1 MMKDGMFDDIR
12 KKLEFLEEE
21 APGGLWEGIESSLPP
36 AAAPL
41 ERKNVRS
48 LRWLWMPAA
57 AAAAALAVFL
67 LLPAQEE
74 TEDGSLLAGLPEQ
87 VAGEES
93 RTEDSQQIV
102 WEEVNPSEV
111 YSSAEA
117 GTLAQAVPVLEQ
129 EPAEECSLP
138 VPGERNT
145 LSLTPVAAD
154 GKNDASESLAV
165 ADGKNDTSEALAVAD
180 GKSDASETLAVA
192 EGKSDASETSAVAEG
207 ESEAAASAVVQPE
220 SAVSSASSDGKPD
233 SSEREDDRRVTME
246 IFPDDFPDFEPE
258 SAGKR
263 NRFAALRPQS
273 ISAGASGFMT
283 QSRMENTYSPVSTFN
298 TLNSKAPSGD
308 GIGQAV
314 PASDRPSGEPV
325 QVQSYA
331 LKTDA
336 KHYRPVTFSV
346 LAKWQFT
353 ETLGLESGLSWTM
366 LSSRFT
372 TSSATSQIADQ
383 QTLQYIGI
391 PLSMTF
397 SFLDTRLFTIYA
409 TMGGM
414 VEKCVDGRVKHSE
427 YVSDKQ
433 LLSYVDKVSVTPLQW
448 SVSGGAGIQANFSDY
463 VAFFAE
469 PGLSYHFRNDSQVG
483 TIYREHPLD
492 FRFSFGFRLTFNR

>member
-1 MMKDGMFDDIR
+1 MMKDGMFEDIR

-67 LLPAQEE
+67 LLPVREE

-102 WEEVNPSEV
+102 WEEVAPSEV
-111 YSSAEA
+111 YSSSET

-145 LSLTPVAAD
+145 LSQTPLTADGKSDASEAPSTAD
-154 GKNDASESLAV
+154 GKNDASEA
-165 ADGKNDTSEALAVAD
+165 
-180 GKSDASETLAVA
+180 LAVA

-233 SSEREDDRRVTME
+233 SSEREDDRRATME
-246 IFPDDFPDFEPE
+246 LLPDDFPDFEPE

-308 GIGQAV
+308 GIGQVV

-325 QVQSYA
+325 PIQSYA

-397 SFLDTRLFTIYA
+397 SFLDTKLFTIYA

-448 SVSGGAGIQANFSDY
+448 SVSGGAGIQANFSDNL
-463 VAFFAE
+463 AFFAE
-469 PGLSYHFRNDSQVG
+469 PGLSYHFRNESQVG

-492 FRFSFGFRLTFNR
+492 FRFSFGFRVTFNR

>member
-21 APGGLWEGIESSLPP
+21 APRGLWEGIESSLPP
-36 AAAPL
+36 AAAPIG
-41 ERKNVRS
+41 RKNVRS
-48 LRWLWMPAA
+48 LGWLWMPAV

-67 LLPAQEE
+67 LLPAREE

-138 VPGERNT
+138 VPGEKNT
-145 LSLTPVAAD
+145 LSQTPA
-154 GKNDASESLAV
+154 
-165 ADGKNDTSEALAVAD
+165 TAD
-180 GKSDASETLAVA
+180 GKSDASETSAMADGKNDASEALAVA
-192 EGKSDASETSAVAEG
+192 EGKSDASETPATADG
-207 ESEAAASAVVQPE
+207 RPE
-220 SAVSSASSDGKPD
+220 SVEAPSMADGKSVSSG
-233 SSEREDDRRVTME
+233 REDDRRATME
-246 IFPDDFPDFEPE
+246 ILPDGFPDFEPE

-308 GIGQAV
+308 GIGQVV

-325 QVQSYA
+325 PIQSYA

-391 PLSMTF
+391 PLNMTF

-409 TMGGM
+409 AMGGM
-414 VEKCVDGRVKHSE
+414 LEKCVDGRVKHSE

-448 SVSGGAGIQANFSDY
+448 SVSGGAGIQANFSDNL
-463 VAFFAE
+463 AFFAE

-492 FRFSFGFRLTFNR
+492 FRFSFGFRVTFNR

>member
-21 APGGLWEGIESSLPP
+21 APEGLWEGIESSLPP

-48 LRWLWMPAA
+48 LRWLWMSAA

-67 LLPAQEE
+67 LLPVREE

-102 WEEVNPSEV
+102 WEEVDPSEV

-145 LSLTPVAAD
+145 LSQTPSTAD
-154 GKNDASESLAV
+154 GKSDASETPSM
-165 ADGKNDTSEALAVAD
+165 AD

-207 ESEAAASAVVQPE
+207 ESEAAAASAVVQPE

-233 SSEREDDRRVTME
+233 PSDWEDDRRVTME
-246 IFPDDFPDFEPE
+246 ILPDGFPDFEPE

-308 GIGQAV
+308 GTGQAV

-325 QVQSYA
+325 PIQSYA

-391 PLSMTF
+391 PLNMTF

-409 TMGGM
+409 AMGGM

-448 SVSGGAGIQANFSDY
+448 SVSGGAGIQANFSDNL
-463 VAFFAE
+463 AFFAE
-469 PGLSYHFRNDSQVG
+469 PGLSYHFRNESQVG

-492 FRFSFGFRLTFNR
+492 FRFSFGFRVTFNR

>member
-41 ERKNVRS
+41 GRKKVRS
-48 LRWLWMPAA
+48 LGWLWMPAV

-67 LLPAQEE
+67 LLPAREE

-102 WEEVNPSEV
+102 WEEVDPSEV
-111 YSSAEA
+111 YSSSEA

-145 LSLTPVAAD
+145 LSQTPLTA
-154 GKNDASESLAV
+154 E
-165 ADGKNDTSEALAVAD
+165 

-192 EGKSDASETSAVAEG
+192 EGKSDASEAMAVADGKNDATETSASADG
-207 ESEAAASAVVQPE
+207 KSEAAAASAVVQLE

-233 SSEREDDRRVTME
+233 SSDWEDDRRVTME
-246 IFPDDFPDFEPE
+246 ILPDDFPDFESE

-308 GIGQAV
+308 GIGQVV

-325 QVQSYA
+325 PIQSYA

-391 PLSMTF
+391 PLNMTF

-427 YVSDKQ
+427 YVSDKL
-433 LLSYVDKVSVTPLQW
+433 LLSYVDKVIVTPLQW

-469 PGLSYHFRNDSQVG
+469 PGLSYHFRNESQVG

-492 FRFSFGFRLTFNR
+492 FRFSFGFRVTFNR

>member
-1 MMKDGMFDDIR
+1 MKDGMFDDIR

-41 ERKNVRS
+41 GRKKVRS
-48 LRWLWMPAA
+48 LGWLWMPAV

-67 LLPAQEE
+67 LLPAREE

-111 YSSAEA
+111 YSSSEA

-138 VPGERNT
+138 VLGERNT
-145 LSLTPVAAD
+145 LSQTPSTADGKSDASETPSMAD
-154 GKNDASESLAV
+154 GKN
-165 ADGKNDTSEALAVAD
+165 
-180 GKSDASETLAVA
+180 DASETLAVA
-192 EGKSDASETSAVAEG
+192 EGKNDASEAPSTAEG
-207 ESEAAASAVVQPE
+207 KSEAAASAVVQPE

-233 SSEREDDRRVTME
+233 SSDWEDDRRVTME
-246 IFPDDFPDFEPE
+246 LLPDDFPDFESE

-308 GIGQAV
+308 GIGQTV

-325 QVQSYA
+325 PIQSYA

-427 YVSDKQ
+427 YVSDKL
-433 LLSYVDKVSVTPLQW
+433 LLSYVDKVSVNPLQW

-469 PGLSYHFRNDSQVG
+469 PGLSYHFRNESQVG

-492 FRFSFGFRLTFNR
+492 FRFSFGFRVTFNR

>member
-1 MMKDGMFDDIR
+1 MKDGMFDDIR

-67 LLPAQEE
+67 LLPAREE

-138 VPGERNT
+138 VPGEKNT
-145 LSLTPVAAD
+145 LSQTPLTAD
-154 GKNDASESLAV
+154 GK
-165 ADGKNDTSEALAVAD
+165 T
-180 GKSDASETLAVA
+180 DASETLTVA
-192 EGKSDASETSAVAEG
+192 DGKSDASETSAVAEG
-207 ESEAAASAVVQPE
+207 ESEAAAASAVVQPE

-233 SSEREDDRRVTME
+233 SSDWEDDRRATME
-246 IFPDDFPDFEPE
+246 LLPDDFPDFEPE

-308 GIGQAV
+308 GIGQVV

-325 QVQSYA
+325 PIQSYA

-448 SVSGGAGIQANFSDY
+448 SVSGGAGIQANFSDNL
-463 VAFFAE
+463 AFFAE

-492 FRFSFGFRLTFNR
+492 FRFSFGFRVTFNR

>member
-1 MMKDGMFDDIR
+1 MKDGMFDDIR

-48 LRWLWMPAA
+48 LRWLWMPAV

-67 LLPAQEE
+67 LLPAREE

-145 LSLTPVAAD
+145 LSQTPSTAD
-154 GKNDASESLAV
+154 GKNDASE
-165 ADGKNDTSEALAVAD
+165 ALAVAD
-180 GKSDASETLAVA
+180 
-192 EGKSDASETSAVAEG
+192 GKSDASETSAVAEG
-207 ESEAAASAVVQPE
+207 ESEAAAASAVVQPE

-233 SSEREDDRRVTME
+233 SSEREDDRRATME
-246 IFPDDFPDFEPE
+246 LLPDDFPDFEPE

-308 GIGQAV
+308 GIGQVV

-325 QVQSYA
+325 PIQSYA

-391 PLSMTF
+391 PLNMTF

-427 YVSDKQ
+427 YVSDKL

-469 PGLSYHFRNDSQVG
+469 PGLSYHFRNESQVG

-492 FRFSFGFRLTFNR
+492 FRFSFGFRVTFNR

>member
-67 LLPAQEE
+67 LLPVREE

-102 WEEVNPSEV
+102 WEEVDPSEV
-111 YSSAEA
+111 YSSSET

-154 GKNDASESLAV
+154 GKNDASE
-165 ADGKNDTSEALAVAD
+165 ALAVAD
-180 GKSDASETLAVA
+180 
-192 EGKSDASETSAVAEG
+192 GKSDASETSAVAEG
-207 ESEAAASAVVQPE
+207 ESEAAAASAVVQPE

-233 SSEREDDRRVTME
+233 PSDWEDDRRATME
-246 IFPDDFPDFEPE
+246 LLPDDFPDFEPE
-258 SAGKR
+258 ATRER

-308 GIGQAV
+308 GIGQVV

-325 QVQSYA
+325 QIQSYA

-391 PLSMTF
+391 PLNMTF

-448 SVSGGAGIQANFSDY
+448 SVSGGAGIQANFSDNL
-463 VAFFAE
+463 AFFAE
-469 PGLSYHFRNDSQVG
+469 PGLSYHFRNESQVG

-492 FRFSFGFRLTFNR
+492 FRFSFGFRVTFNR

>member
-41 ERKNVRS
+41 GRKKVRS
-48 LRWLWMPAA
+48 LGWLWMPAV

-67 LLPAQEE
+67 LLPAREE

-102 WEEVNPSEV
+102 WEEVDPSEV

-117 GTLAQAVPVLEQ
+117 GNLAQAIPVLEQ

-154 GKNDASESLAV
+154 GKNDASEA
-165 ADGKNDTSEALAVAD
+165 
-180 GKSDASETLAVA
+180 LAVA
-192 EGKSDASETSAVAEG
+192 EGKNDASEASAVAEG
-207 ESEAAASAVVQPE
+207 ESEAAASAIVQPE
-220 SAVSSASSDGKPD
+220 SAVSSASSDGNPD
-233 SSEREDDRRVTME
+233 SSEREDDRRATME
-246 IFPDDFPDFEPE
+246 LLPDDFPDFEPE

-308 GIGQAV
+308 GTGQAV

-325 QVQSYA
+325 PIQSYA

-391 PLSMTF
+391 PLNMTF

-492 FRFSFGFRLTFNR
+492 FRFSFGFRVTFNR

>member
-1 MMKDGMFDDIR
+1 MKDGMFDDIR

-67 LLPAQEE
+67 LLPAREE

-102 WEEVNPSEV
+102 WEEVDPSEV

-145 LSLTPVAAD
+145 LSQTPSTAD
-154 GKNDASESLAV
+154 GKSDASETPSM
-165 ADGKNDTSEALAVAD
+165 AD

-207 ESEAAASAVVQPE
+207 ESEAAAASAVVQPE

-233 SSEREDDRRVTME
+233 PSDWEDDRRATME
-246 IFPDDFPDFEPE
+246 LLPDDFLDFEPE
-258 SAGKR
+258 ATRER

-308 GIGQAV
+308 GIGQVV

-325 QVQSYA
+325 PIQSYA

-353 ETLGLESGLSWTM
+353 ETLGIESGLSWTM

-391 PLSMTF
+391 PLNMNFT
-397 SFLDTRLFTIYA
+397 FLDTRLFTIYA
-409 TMGGM
+409 AMGGM

-427 YVSDKQ
+427 YVSDKL

-448 SVSGGAGIQANFSDY
+448 SVSGGAGIQANFSDNL
-463 VAFFAE
+463 AFFAE
-469 PGLSYHFRNDSQVG
+469 PGLSYHFRNESQVG

-492 FRFSFGFRLTFNR
+492 FRFSFGFRVTFNR

>member
-1 MMKDGMFDDIR
+1 MKDGMFDDIR

-48 LRWLWMPAA
+48 LRWLWMPAV

-102 WEEVNPSEV
+102 WEEVDPSEV

-154 GKNDASESLAV
+154 GK
-165 ADGKNDTSEALAVAD
+165 
-180 GKSDASETLAVA
+180 SDASEALAVA

-207 ESEAAASAVVQPE
+207 ESEAAAASAVVQPE

-325 QVQSYA
+325 PIQSYA

-448 SVSGGAGIQANFSDY
+448 SVSGGAGIQANFSDNL
-463 VAFFAE
+463 AFFAE
-469 PGLSYHFRNDSQVG
+469 PGLSYHFRNESQVG

>member
-1 MMKDGMFDDIR
+1 MKDGMFDDIR

-67 LLPAQEE
+67 LLPARDE

-102 WEEVNPSEV
+102 WEEVDPSEV

-138 VPGERNT
+138 VPGDRNT
-145 LSLTPVAAD
+145 LSQTPLTA
-154 GKNDASESLAV
+154 E
-165 ADGKNDTSEALAVAD
+165 

-192 EGKSDASETSAVAEG
+192 EGKNDTSETSAVAEG
-207 ESEAAASAVVQPE
+207 ESEAAAASAVVQPE

-233 SSEREDDRRVTME
+233 SSDWEDDRRVTME
-246 IFPDDFPDFEPE
+246 ILPDDFPDFEPE

-308 GIGQAV
+308 GIGQVV

-325 QVQSYA
+325 PIQSYA

-391 PLSMTF
+391 PLNMTF

-409 TMGGM
+409 AMGGM

-427 YVSDKQ
+427 YVSDKL

-448 SVSGGAGIQANFSDY
+448 SVSGGAGIQANFSDNL
-463 VAFFAE
+463 AFFAE

-492 FRFSFGFRLTFNR
+492 FRFSFGFRVTFNR

>member
-1 MMKDGMFDDIR
+1 MKDGMFDDIR

-41 ERKNVRS
+41 GRKNVRS

-67 LLPAQEE
+67 LLPAREE
-74 TEDGSLLAGLPEQ
+74 TEDGSLLADLPEQ

-102 WEEVNPSEV
+102 WEEVDPSEA
-111 YSSAEA
+111 YSSSEA

-154 GKNDASESLAV
+154 GKNDASEA
-165 ADGKNDTSEALAVAD
+165 
-180 GKSDASETLAVA
+180 LAVA

-207 ESEAAASAVVQPE
+207 ESEAAAASAVVQPE

-325 QVQSYA
+325 PIQSYA

-391 PLSMTF
+391 PLNMTF

-409 TMGGM
+409 AMGGM

-427 YVSDKQ
+427 YVSDKL

-448 SVSGGAGIQANFSDY
+448 SVSGGAGIQANFSDNL
-463 VAFFAE
+463 AFFAE

-492 FRFSFGFRLTFNR
+492 FRFSFGFRVTFNR

>member
-1 MMKDGMFDDIR
+1 MKDGMFDDIR

-41 ERKNVRS
+41 GRKNFRS

-67 LLPAQEE
+67 LLPAREE

-102 WEEVNPSEV
+102 WEEVDPSEV
-111 YSSAEA
+111 YSSSEA

-145 LSLTPVAAD
+145 LSQTPLTADGKSDASITPATAD
-154 GKNDASESLAV
+154 GKN
-165 ADGKNDTSEALAVAD
+165 
-180 GKSDASETLAVA
+180 DASETLAVA
-192 EGKSDASETSAVAEG
+192 EGKNDASETSAVAEG
-207 ESEAAASAVVQPE
+207 ESESAAASAVVQPE

-258 SAGKR
+258 STGKR

-308 GIGQAV
+308 GIGQVV

-325 QVQSYA
+325 PIQSYA

-391 PLSMTF
+391 PLNMTF

-409 TMGGM
+409 AMGGM

-427 YVSDKQ
+427 YVSDKL

-492 FRFSFGFRLTFNR
+492 FRFSFGFRVTFNR

>member
-1 MMKDGMFDDIR
+1 MKDGMFDDIR

-41 ERKNVRS
+41 ERKKVRS

-67 LLPAQEE
+67 LLPAREE

-102 WEEVNPSEV
+102 WEEVDPSEV
-111 YSSAEA
+111 YSSSET

-145 LSLTPVAAD
+145 LSQTPLT
-154 GKNDASESLAV
+154 
-165 ADGKNDTSEALAVAD
+165 AD
-180 GKSDASETLAVA
+180 GKSDASEAPSTADGKSDATETPATAAGRSDDSVTPVTA
-192 EGKSDASETSAVAEG
+192 DGKSDASVTPATADGRS
-207 ESEAAASAVVQPE
+207 ESVEAPSKA
-220 SAVSSASSDGKPD
+220 DGKSE
-233 SSEREDDRRVTME
+233 SSGREDDRRVTME
-246 IFPDDFPDFEPE
+246 IFPDGFPDFEPE

-325 QVQSYA
+325 PIQSYA

-391 PLSMTF
+391 PLNMTF

-409 TMGGM
+409 TKGGM

-427 YVSDKQ
+427 YVSDKL

-448 SVSGGAGIQANFSDY
+448 SVSGGAGIQANFSDNL
-463 VAFFAE
+463 AFFAE
-469 PGLSYHFRNDSQVG
+469 PGLSYHFRNESQVG

-492 FRFSFGFRLTFNR
+492 FRFSFGFRVTFNR

>member
-1 MMKDGMFDDIR
+1 MKDGMFDDIR

-41 ERKNVRS
+41 GRKNFRS

-67 LLPAQEE
+67 LLPAREE

-102 WEEVNPSEV
+102 WEEVDPSEV
-111 YSSAEA
+111 YSSSEA

-145 LSLTPVAAD
+145 LSQTP
-154 GKNDASESLAV
+154 S
-165 ADGKNDTSEALAVAD
+165 TAD
-180 GKSDASETLAVA
+180 GKSDASETPSMADGKNDASETLTVA
-192 EGKSDASETSAVAEG
+192 DGKSDASETSAVAEG
-207 ESEAAASAVVQPE
+207 ESEAAAASAVVQPE
-220 SAVSSASSDGKPD
+220 SAVSSASSDGNPD
-233 SSEREDDRRVTME
+233 SSEREDDRRATME
-246 IFPDDFPDFEPE
+246 LLPDDFPDFEPE

-325 QVQSYA
+325 PIQSYA

-391 PLSMTF
+391 PLNMTF

-409 TMGGM
+409 AMGGM

-427 YVSDKQ
+427 YVSDKL

-448 SVSGGAGIQANFSDY
+448 SVSGGAGIQANFSDNL
-463 VAFFAE
+463 AFFAE

-492 FRFSFGFRLTFNR
+492 FRFSFGFRVTFNR

>member
-1 MMKDGMFDDIR
+1 MKDGMFDDIR

-48 LRWLWMPAA
+48 LRWLWMPAV

-165 ADGKNDTSEALAVAD
+165 ADGKNDTSEALAVAEGKNDASEALAVAD
-180 GKSDASETLAVA
+180 GKSDASEA
-192 EGKSDASETSAVAEG
+192 SAVAEG

>member
-1 MMKDGMFDDIR
+1 MKDGMFDDIR

-67 LLPAQEE
+67 LLPAREE

-102 WEEVNPSEV
+102 WEEVDPSEV

-154 GKNDASESLAV
+154 GKNDASE
-165 ADGKNDTSEALAVAD
+165 ALAVAD
-180 GKSDASETLAVA
+180 GKSDASEALAVA

-207 ESEAAASAVVQPE
+207 ESEAAAASAVVQPE

-233 SSEREDDRRVTME
+233 SSEREDDRRATME
-246 IFPDDFPDFEPE
+246 ILPDGFPDFEPE

-325 QVQSYA
+325 PIQSYA

-391 PLSMTF
+391 PLNMTF

-427 YVSDKQ
+427 YVSDKL

-448 SVSGGAGIQANFSDY
+448 SVSGGAGIQANFSDNL
-463 VAFFAE
+463 AFFAE

-492 FRFSFGFRLTFNR
+492 FRFSFGFRVTFNR

>member
-1 MMKDGMFDDIR
+1 MKDGMFDDIR

-48 LRWLWMPAA
+48 LRWLWMPAV

-102 WEEVNPSEV
+102 WEEVDPSEV
-111 YSSAEA
+111 YSSSET
-117 GTLAQAVPVLEQ
+117 GTLAQTVPVLEQ

-145 LSLTPVAAD
+145 LSQTPLTADGKSDASVTPATAD
-154 GKNDASESLAV
+154 GKNDASE
-165 ADGKNDTSEALAVAD
+165 ALAVAD
-180 GKSDASETLAVA
+180 
-192 EGKSDASETSAVAEG
+192 GKSDASETSAVAEG

-220 SAVSSASSDGKPD
+220 SAVSSASSDGNPD
-233 SSEREDDRRVTME
+233 SSEREDDRRATME
-246 IFPDDFPDFEPE
+246 LLPDDFPDFEPE

-391 PLSMTF
+391 PLNMTF

-427 YVSDKQ
+427 YVSDKL

-448 SVSGGAGIQANFSDY
+448 SVSGGAGIQANFSDNL
-463 VAFFAE
+463 AFFAE

-492 FRFSFGFRLTFNR
+492 FRFSFGFRVTFNR

>member
-67 LLPAQEE
+67 LLPVREE

-111 YSSAEA
+111 YSSSET

-145 LSLTPVAAD
+145 LSQTPSTADGKSDASEAPSTAD
-154 GKNDASESLAV
+154 GKNDASEA
-165 ADGKNDTSEALAVAD
+165 
-180 GKSDASETLAVA
+180 LAVA
-192 EGKSDASETSAVAEG
+192 EGKNDASETSAVAEG

-233 SSEREDDRRVTME
+233 SSEREDDRRATME
-246 IFPDDFPDFEPE
+246 ILPDGFPDFEPE

-308 GIGQAV
+308 GIGQVV

-325 QVQSYA
+325 PIQSYA

-427 YVSDKQ
+427 YVSDKL

-448 SVSGGAGIQANFSDY
+448 SVSGGAGIQANFSDNL
-463 VAFFAE
+463 AFFAE
-469 PGLSYHFRNDSQVG
+469 PGLSYHFRNESQVG

-492 FRFSFGFRLTFNR
+492 FRFSFGFRVTFNR

>member
-48 LRWLWMPAA
+48 LRWLWMPAV

-102 WEEVNPSEV
+102 WEEVDPSEV
-111 YSSAEA
+111 YSSSEA

-154 GKNDASESLAV
+154 GKNDASEA
-165 ADGKNDTSEALAVAD
+165 
-180 GKSDASETLAVA
+180 LAVA

-233 SSEREDDRRVTME
+233 PSEREDDRRVTME

-273 ISAGASGFMT
+273 ISDGASGFMT

-325 QVQSYA
+325 PIQSYA

-427 YVSDKQ
+427 YVSDKL

-469 PGLSYHFRNDSQVG
+469 PGLSYHFRNESQVG

-492 FRFSFGFRLTFNR
+492 FRFSFGFRVTFNR

>member
-41 ERKNVRS
+41 GRKNVRS

-67 LLPAQEE
+67 LLPAREE

-102 WEEVNPSEV
+102 WEEVDPSEV
-111 YSSAEA
+111 YSSSEA

-145 LSLTPVAAD
+145 LSQTPLT
-154 GKNDASESLAV
+154 
-165 ADGKNDTSEALAVAD
+165 AD
-180 GKSDASETLAVA
+180 GKSDASETSASSDGKSDASEALAVA
-192 EGKSDASETSAVAEG
+192 DGKSDASETSAVAEG
-207 ESEAAASAVVQPE
+207 ESESAASAVVQPE

-233 SSEREDDRRVTME
+233 PSDWEDDRRATME
-246 IFPDDFPDFEPE
+246 LLPDDFPDFEPE

-308 GIGQAV
+308 GIGQVV

-325 QVQSYA
+325 PIQSYA

-448 SVSGGAGIQANFSDY
+448 SVSGGAGIQANFSDNL
-463 VAFFAE
+463 AFFAE

-492 FRFSFGFRLTFNR
+492 FRFSFGFRVTFNR

>member
-48 LRWLWMPAA
+48 LRWLWMPAV

-154 GKNDASESLAV
+154 GKSDASETPSM
-165 ADGKNDTSEALAVAD
+165 ADGKNDASEA
-180 GKSDASETLAVA
+180 LAVA

-207 ESEAAASAVVQPE
+207 ESEAAAASAVVQPE

>member
-1 MMKDGMFDDIR
+1 MKDGMFDDIR

-48 LRWLWMPAA
+48 LRWLWMPAV

-154 GKNDASESLAV
+154 GKSDASETPSM
-165 ADGKNDTSEALAVAD
+165 ADGKNDASEALAVAD

-207 ESEAAASAVVQPE
+207 ESEAAAASAVVQPE

-325 QVQSYA
+325 PIQSYA

-492 FRFSFGFRLTFNR
+492 FRFSFGFRVTFNR

>member
-1 MMKDGMFDDIR
+1 MKDGMFDDIR

-41 ERKNVRS
+41 GRKNVRS
-48 LRWLWMPAA
+48 LRWLWMPAV

-67 LLPAQEE
+67 LLPAREE

-102 WEEVNPSEV
+102 WEEVDPSEV
-111 YSSAEA
+111 YSSSEA

-145 LSLTPVAAD
+145 LSQTP
-154 GKNDASESLAV
+154 S
-165 ADGKNDTSEALAVAD
+165 TAD
-180 GKSDASETLAVA
+180 GKSDASETPSMADGKNDASETLTVA

-207 ESEAAASAVVQPE
+207 KSEAAASAVVQPE
-220 SAVSSASSDGKPD
+220 SAVSSASSDGNPD
-233 SSEREDDRRVTME
+233 SSEREDDRRATKE
-246 IFPDDFPDFEPE
+246 LLPDDFPDFEPE

-391 PLSMTF
+391 PLNMTF

-427 YVSDKQ
+427 YVSDKL

-448 SVSGGAGIQANFSDY
+448 SVSGGAGIQANFSDNL
-463 VAFFAE
+463 AFFAE
-469 PGLSYHFRNDSQVG
+469 PGLSYHFRNESQVG

-492 FRFSFGFRLTFNR
+492 FRFSFGFRVTFNR

>member
-67 LLPAQEE
+67 LLPAREE

-102 WEEVNPSEV
+102 WEEVDPSEV

-117 GTLAQAVPVLEQ
+117 GTLAQAVPVMEQ

-145 LSLTPVAAD
+145 LSQTPSTAD
-154 GKNDASESLAV
+154 GKSDASETPSM
-165 ADGKNDTSEALAVAD
+165 AD

-207 ESEAAASAVVQPE
+207 ESEAAAASAVVQPE

-233 SSEREDDRRVTME
+233 PSDWEDDRRATME
-246 IFPDDFPDFEPE
+246 LLPDDFLDFEPE
-258 SAGKR
+258 ATRER

-308 GIGQAV
+308 GIGQVV

-325 QVQSYA
+325 QIQSYA

-409 TMGGM
+409 AMGGM

-427 YVSDKQ
+427 YVSDKL

-448 SVSGGAGIQANFSDY
+448 SVSGGAGIQANFSDNL
-463 VAFFAE
+463 AFFAE
-469 PGLSYHFRNDSQVG
+469 PGLSYHFRNESQVG

-492 FRFSFGFRLTFNR
+492 FRFSFGFRVTFNR

>member
-21 APGGLWEGIESSLPP
+21 APEGLWERIESSLPP

-41 ERKNVRS
+41 GRKNVRS

-67 LLPAQEE
+67 LLPAREE

-102 WEEVNPSEV
+102 WEEVDPSEV

-117 GTLAQAVPVLEQ
+117 GALAQAVPVLEQ
-129 EPAEECSLP
+129 ESAEECSLP

-154 GKNDASESLAV
+154 GKND
-165 ADGKNDTSEALAVAD
+165 TSEALAVAD
-180 GKSDASETLAVA
+180 GKNDASEALAVA
-192 EGKSDASETSAVAEG
+192 EGKNDASEASAVAEG

-325 QVQSYA
+325 PIQSYA

-391 PLSMTF
+391 PLNMTF

-427 YVSDKQ
+427 YVSDKL

-469 PGLSYHFRNDSQVG
+469 PGLSYHFRNESQVG

-492 FRFSFGFRLTFNR
+492 FRFSFGFRVTFNR

>member
-41 ERKNVRS
+41 GRKNFRS
-48 LRWLWMPAA
+48 LGWLWMPAV

-67 LLPAQEE
+67 LLPAREE

-138 VPGERNT
+138 VPGEKNT
-145 LSLTPVAAD
+145 LSQTPA
-154 GKNDASESLAV
+154 
-165 ADGKNDTSEALAVAD
+165 TAD
-180 GKSDASETLAVA
+180 GKSDASETPSMA
-192 EGKSDASETSAVAEG
+192 EGKNDASETSAVAEG
-207 ESEAAASAVVQPE
+207 ESEAAAASAVVQPE

-233 SSEREDDRRVTME
+233 SSEREDDRRATME
-246 IFPDDFPDFEPE
+246 LLPDDFPDFEPE

-308 GIGQAV
+308 GIGQVV

-325 QVQSYA
+325 PIQSYA

-448 SVSGGAGIQANFSDY
+448 SVSGGAGIQANFSDNL
-463 VAFFAE
+463 AFFAE

-492 FRFSFGFRLTFNR
+492 FRFSFGFRVTFNR

>member
-41 ERKNVRS
+41 GRKNVRS
-48 LRWLWMPAA
+48 LRWLWMPAV

-67 LLPAQEE
+67 LLPAREE

-102 WEEVNPSEV
+102 WEEVDPSEV
-111 YSSAEA
+111 YSSSEA

-145 LSLTPVAAD
+145 LSQTP
-154 GKNDASESLAV
+154 S
-165 ADGKNDTSEALAVAD
+165 TAD

-192 EGKSDASETSAVAEG
+192 EGKNDASEASAVAEG

-308 GIGQAV
+308 GTGQAV

-325 QVQSYA
+325 PIQSYA

-391 PLSMTF
+391 PLNMTF

-427 YVSDKQ
+427 YVSDKL

-448 SVSGGAGIQANFSDY
+448 SVSGGAGIQANFSDNL
-463 VAFFAE
+463 AFFAE
-469 PGLSYHFRNDSQVG
+469 PGLSYHFRNESQVG

-492 FRFSFGFRLTFNR
+492 FRFSFGFRVTFNR

>member
-1 MMKDGMFDDIR
+1 MKDGMFDDIR

-67 LLPAQEE
+67 LLPAREE
-74 TEDGSLLAGLPEQ
+74 TEDGSLIAGLPEQ

-138 VPGERNT
+138 VPGEKNT
-145 LSLTPVAAD
+145 LSQTP
-154 GKNDASESLAV
+154 S
-165 ADGKNDTSEALAVAD
+165 TAD
-180 GKSDASETLAVA
+180 GKSDASETPSMTDGKNDASEALAVA

-233 SSEREDDRRVTME
+233 SSDWEDDRRVTME

-308 GIGQAV
+308 GIGQVV

-409 TMGGM
+409 AMGGM

-427 YVSDKQ
+427 YVSDKL

-448 SVSGGAGIQANFSDY
+448 SVSGGAGIQANFSDNL
-463 VAFFAE
+463 AFFAE
-469 PGLSYHFRNDSQVG
+469 PGLSYHFRNESQVG

-492 FRFSFGFRLTFNR
+492 FRFSFGFRVTFNR

>member
-41 ERKNVRS
+41 GRKNVRS

-67 LLPAQEE
+67 LLPAREE

-102 WEEVNPSEV
+102 WEEVDPSEV
-111 YSSAEA
+111 YSSSET

-145 LSLTPVAAD
+145 LSQTPLTAD
-154 GKNDASESLAV
+154 GKSDASVTPAT
-165 ADGKNDTSEALAVAD
+165 ADGKSDATETPATAAGRSDDSVTPVTAD
-180 GKSDASETLAVA
+180 GKSDASETPATADGRPESVEA
-192 EGKSDASETSAVAEG
+192 PSMADGKS
-207 ESEAAASAVVQPE
+207 
-220 SAVSSASSDGKPD
+220 VSSG
-233 SSEREDDRRVTME
+233 REDDRRATME
-246 IFPDDFPDFEPE
+246 LLPDDFPDFESE

-308 GIGQAV
+308 GIGQVV

-325 QVQSYA
+325 PIQSYA

-391 PLSMTF
+391 PLNMTF

-409 TMGGM
+409 AMGGM

-448 SVSGGAGIQANFSDY
+448 SVSGGAGIQANFSDNL
-463 VAFFAE
+463 AFFAE

-492 FRFSFGFRLTFNR
+492 FRFSFGFRVTFNR

>member
-1 MMKDGMFDDIR
+1 MKDGMFDDIR

-67 LLPAQEE
+67 LLPAREE

-102 WEEVNPSEV
+102 WEKVDPSEA

-145 LSLTPVAAD
+145 LSQTPLTAD
-154 GKNDASESLAV
+154 GKSDASE
-165 ADGKNDTSEALAVAD
+165 TSASSD

-391 PLSMTF
+391 PLNMTF

-409 TMGGM
+409 AMGGM

-448 SVSGGAGIQANFSDY
+448 SVSGGAGIQANFSDNL
-463 VAFFAE
+463 AFFAE
-469 PGLSYHFRNDSQVG
+469 PGLSYHFRNESQVG

-492 FRFSFGFRLTFNR
+492 FRFSFGFRVTFNR

>member
-48 LRWLWMPAA
+48 LRWLWMPAV

-67 LLPAQEE
+67 LLPAREE

-102 WEEVNPSEV
+102 WEEVDPSEV
-111 YSSAEA
+111 YSSSET

-180 GKSDASETLAVA
+180 GKNDASEA
-192 EGKSDASETSAVAEG
+192 SAVAEG

-233 SSEREDDRRVTME
+233 SSEREDDRRATME
-246 IFPDDFPDFEPE
+246 LLPDDFPDFEPE
-258 SAGKR
+258 ATRER

-325 QVQSYA
+325 PIQSYA

-427 YVSDKQ
+427 YVSDKL

-448 SVSGGAGIQANFSDY
+448 SVSGGAGIQANFSDNL
-463 VAFFAE
+463 AFFAE

-492 FRFSFGFRLTFNR
+492 FRFSFGFRVTFNR

>member
-1 MMKDGMFDDIR
+1 MKDGMFDDIR

-41 ERKNVRS
+41 ERKNFRS

-67 LLPAQEE
+67 LLPAREE
-74 TEDGSLLAGLPEQ
+74 TEDGSLIAGLPEQ

-138 VPGERNT
+138 VPGEKNT
-145 LSLTPVAAD
+145 LSQTP
-154 GKNDASESLAV
+154 S
-165 ADGKNDTSEALAVAD
+165 TAD
-180 GKSDASETLAVA
+180 GKSDASETPSMADGKNDASEALAVA

-233 SSEREDDRRVTME
+233 SSDWEDDRRVTME

-308 GIGQAV
+308 GIGQVV

-448 SVSGGAGIQANFSDY
+448 SVSGGAGIQANFSDNL
-463 VAFFAE
+463 AFFAE

-492 FRFSFGFRLTFNR
+492 FRFSFGFRVTFNR

>member
-1 MMKDGMFDDIR
+1 MKDGMFDDIR

-67 LLPAQEE
+67 LLPAREE

-138 VPGERNT
+138 IPGERNT
-145 LSLTPVAAD
+145 LSQTPLTADGKSDASEAPSTAD
-154 GKNDASESLAV
+154 GKNDASEA
-165 ADGKNDTSEALAVAD
+165 
-180 GKSDASETLAVA
+180 LAVA
-192 EGKSDASETSAVAEG
+192 EGKNDASETSAVAEG
-207 ESEAAASAVVQPE
+207 ESEAAAASAVVQPE

-233 SSEREDDRRVTME
+233 PSDWEDDRRATME
-246 IFPDDFPDFEPE
+246 LLPDDFLDFEPE

-325 QVQSYA
+325 PIQSYA

-448 SVSGGAGIQANFSDY
+448 SVSGGAGIQANFSDNL
-463 VAFFAE
+463 AFFAE
-469 PGLSYHFRNDSQVG
+469 PGLSYHFRNESQVG

-492 FRFSFGFRLTFNR
+492 FRFSFGFRVTFNR

>member
-41 ERKNVRS
+41 GRKKVRS
-48 LRWLWMPAA
+48 LGWLWMPAV

-67 LLPAQEE
+67 LLPAREE

-102 WEEVNPSEV
+102 WEEVDPSEV
-111 YSSAEA
+111 YSSSET

-145 LSLTPVAAD
+145 LSQTPLT
-154 GKNDASESLAV
+154 
-165 ADGKNDTSEALAVAD
+165 AD
-180 GKSDASETLAVA
+180 GKSDASETSASSD
-192 EGKSDASETSAVAEG
+192 GKSDASETPATADGKTDASETSAVAEG
-207 ESEAAASAVVQPE
+207 ESEAAAASAVVQPE

-233 SSEREDDRRVTME
+233 SSDWEDDRRATME
-246 IFPDDFPDFEPE
+246 LLPDDFPDFEPE

-308 GIGQAV
+308 GIGQVV

-325 QVQSYA
+325 PIQSYA

-391 PLSMTF
+391 PLNMTF

-448 SVSGGAGIQANFSDY
+448 SVSGGAGIQANFSDNL
-463 VAFFAE
+463 AFFAE
-469 PGLSYHFRNDSQVG
+469 PGLSYHFRNESQVG

-492 FRFSFGFRLTFNR
+492 FRFSFGFRVTFNR

>member
-67 LLPAQEE
+67 LLPAREE

-138 VPGERNT
+138 VPGEKNT
-145 LSLTPVAAD
+145 LSQTP
-154 GKNDASESLAV
+154 S
-165 ADGKNDTSEALAVAD
+165 TAD
-180 GKSDASETLAVA
+180 GKSDASETPSMADGKNDASEALAVA

-233 SSEREDDRRVTME
+233 SSDWEDDRRVTME

-325 QVQSYA
+325 PIQSYA

-391 PLSMTF
+391 PLNMTF

-427 YVSDKQ
+427 YVSDKL

-448 SVSGGAGIQANFSDY
+448 SVSGGAGIQANFSDNL
-463 VAFFAE
+463 AFFAE
-469 PGLSYHFRNDSQVG
+469 PGLSYHFRNESQVG

-492 FRFSFGFRLTFNR
+492 FRFSFGFRVTFNR

>member
-1 MMKDGMFDDIR
+1 MKDGMFDDIR

-67 LLPAQEE
+67 LLPAREE

-102 WEEVNPSEV
+102 WEEVDPSEV
-111 YSSAEA
+111 YSSSEA

-145 LSLTPVAAD
+145 LSQTPLTAD
-154 GKNDASESLAV
+154 R
-165 ADGKNDTSEALAVAD
+165 
-180 GKSDASETLAVA
+180 KSDASETLAVA
-192 EGKSDASETSAVAEG
+192 EGKNDASETSAVAEG
-207 ESEAAASAVVQPE
+207 ESEAAAASAVVQPE

-233 SSEREDDRRVTME
+233 PSDWEDDRRATME
-246 IFPDDFPDFEPE
+246 LLPDDFPDFEPE

-353 ETLGLESGLSWTM
+353 ETLGLESGLSWTL

-427 YVSDKQ
+427 YVSDKL

-469 PGLSYHFRNDSQVG
+469 PGLSYHFRNESQVG

-492 FRFSFGFRLTFNR
+492 FRFSFGFRVTFNR

>member
-1 MMKDGMFDDIR
+1 MKDGMFDDIR

-67 LLPAQEE
+67 LLPAREE

-102 WEEVNPSEV
+102 WEEVDPSEV

-145 LSLTPVAAD
+145 LSQTPSTAD
-154 GKNDASESLAV
+154 GKSDASETPSM
-165 ADGKNDTSEALAVAD
+165 AD

-207 ESEAAASAVVQPE
+207 ESEAAAASAVVQPE

-233 SSEREDDRRVTME
+233 PSDWEDDRRATME
-246 IFPDDFPDFEPE
+246 LLPDDFPDFEPE

-308 GIGQAV
+308 GIGQVV

-325 QVQSYA
+325 PIQSYA

-391 PLSMTF
+391 PLNMTF

-409 TMGGM
+409 AMGGM

-448 SVSGGAGIQANFSDY
+448 SVSGGAGIQANFSDNL
-463 VAFFAE
+463 AFFAE

-492 FRFSFGFRLTFNR
+492 FRFSFGFRVTFNR

>member
-1 MMKDGMFDDIR
+1 MKDGMFDDIR

-67 LLPAQEE
+67 LLPAREE

-102 WEEVNPSEV
+102 WEEVDPSEV
-111 YSSAEA
+111 YSSSEA

-145 LSLTPVAAD
+145 LSQTPSTAD
-154 GKNDASESLAV
+154 GKSDASETPSM
-165 ADGKNDTSEALAVAD
+165 AD

-192 EGKSDASETSAVAEG
+192 EGKNDASEASAVAEG

-233 SSEREDDRRVTME
+233 SSEREDDRRATME
-246 IFPDDFPDFEPE
+246 LLPDDFPDFEPE

-325 QVQSYA
+325 PIQSYA

-391 PLSMTF
+391 PLNMTF

-427 YVSDKQ
+427 YVSDKL

-448 SVSGGAGIQANFSDY
+448 SVSGGAGIQANFSDNL
-463 VAFFAE
+463 AFFAE
-469 PGLSYHFRNDSQVG
+469 PGLSYHFRNESQVG

-492 FRFSFGFRLTFNR
+492 FRFSFGFRVTFNR